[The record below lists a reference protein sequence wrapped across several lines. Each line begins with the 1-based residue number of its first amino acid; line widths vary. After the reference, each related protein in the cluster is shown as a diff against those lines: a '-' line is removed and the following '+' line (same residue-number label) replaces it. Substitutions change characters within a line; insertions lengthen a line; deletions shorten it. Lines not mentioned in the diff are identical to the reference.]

1 MKKTAWIL
9 LGLLVLG
16 IGYYLISPLFI
27 VEEVYDPEPEMIE
40 VEVLNGMDN
49 LSEEEKIDLE
59 EAMRLT
65 NSEPAEAMLEDA
77 PEVMSEDTVRYAVME
92 TPGHPATGQM
102 RVIETAGGAV
112 LRFENF
118 ETINGPQLRL
128 YLAKDL
134 QANDYVDLGPIR
146 GTKGE
151 INYLVPEGIDIAD
164 YRYVM
169 HWCEPF
175 RVLFNYVDLGEE

>member
-1 MKKTAWIL
+1 MKKLAWIL
-9 LGLLVLG
+9 GIILVAG

-27 VEEVYDPEPEMIE
+27 VEEVYDAEP
-40 VEVLNGMDN
+40 VALVSSGM
-49 LSEEEKIDLE
+49 EELTEAEKADLE

-65 NSEPAEAMLEDA
+65 NSEPAEAMLEEA

-92 TPGHPATGQM
+92 TPGHPASGQM
-102 RVIETAGGAV
+102 RIIETQEGTV
-112 LRFENF
+112 LRFEDF

-134 QANDYVDLGPIR
+134 RANDYIDLGPIR

-151 INYLVPEGIDIAD
+151 INYLVPEGVDISE

-175 RVLFNYVDLGEE
+175 RVLFNYVDLGGE